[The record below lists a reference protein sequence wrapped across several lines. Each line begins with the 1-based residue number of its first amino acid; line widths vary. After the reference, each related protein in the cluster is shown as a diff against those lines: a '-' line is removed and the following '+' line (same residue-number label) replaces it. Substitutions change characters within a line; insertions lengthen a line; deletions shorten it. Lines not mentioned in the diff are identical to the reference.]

1 MVWCFEFQHTA
12 DATARSKKASQCG
25 PGPAALPPSRLSTP
39 PPWPATC
46 GTVSSKASTGAF
58 AVITLQLPPIWFRQ
72 GDQRQRTH
80 QQPYSQRLSVGSSHS
95 LGRPPYSQ
103 PRWPSGPGTEL
114 LGGLAEA
121 ISVVQHEPQVAH
133 PGLPPELLAVGLQA
147 CDPAAGL
154 GVPVNKHCLHLGA
167 RQLQADI
174 GELGPHCIRGCLQLQ
189 NDASAARHGA

>member
-1 MVWCFEFQHTA
+1 MVWCVEFQHTA

-58 AVITLQLPPIWFRQ
+58 A
-72 GDQRQRTH
+72 
-80 QQPYSQRLSVGSSHS
+80 
-95 LGRPPYSQ
+95 
-103 PRWPSGPGTEL
+103 
-114 LGGLAEA
+114 
-121 ISVVQHEPQVAH
+121 
-133 PGLPPELLAVGLQA
+133 A

-154 GVPVNKHCLHLGA
+154 GVPVNKHRLHLGA

>member
-1 MVWCFEFQHTA
+1 MVWCVEFQHTV

-39 PPWPATC
+39 LPWPATS
-46 GTVSSKASTGAF
+46 GT
-58 AVITLQLPPIWFRQ
+58 

-133 PGLPPELLAVGLQA
+133 PGLPPELLAVDLQA

-154 GVPVNKHCLHLGA
+154 GVPVNKHRLHLGA